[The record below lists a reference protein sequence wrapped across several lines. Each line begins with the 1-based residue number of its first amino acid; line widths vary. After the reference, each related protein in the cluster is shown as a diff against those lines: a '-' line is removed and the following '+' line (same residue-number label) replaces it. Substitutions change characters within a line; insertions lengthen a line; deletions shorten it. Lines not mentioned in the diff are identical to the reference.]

1 MSIFII
7 MEIRNLIRQVLKEE
21 TDFKKQYPGWVNI
34 NVNTIGL
41 KSRIERFTKSFG
53 LGKGKL
59 PEKLDMISNPP
70 NNIVRLQEAMASIII
85 LEHIKELRDNF
96 NAATSGFLFEEV
108 IAGLLPGETT
118 GGVKTDFNKTDV
130 IGYDGTKYQIKLYA
144 GTGYVKVNY
153 WKPDDKKV
161 IKNPDLMK
169 ENPDF
174 IIFAMKQGNVIEIFQ
189 ISFVEYKEYTLKS
202 GLSLSAMKSISDPIG
217 TFDTSKIDQT
227 VKELLEETYESFSNL
242 FKTVSDFEAN
252 LEGMITGVTEGG
264 EKVNIRS
271 GANKVEGDIGRLAI
285 NFEELKD
292 RLL

>member
-1 MSIFII
+1 MGIFII

-161 IKNPDLMK
+161 IQNPDLMK

-217 TFDTSKIDQT
+217 TLDTSKIDQT

-242 FKTVSDFEAN
+242 FKTVSDLEAN

>member
-1 MSIFII
+1 
-7 MEIRNLIRQVLKEE
+7 MEIRNLIRQVLKEQ
-21 TDFKKQYPGWVNI
+21 TDVKKQYPGWVNV

-53 LGKGKL
+53 LGEGKL

-130 IGYDGTKYQIKLYA
+130 IGYDGTKYQVKLYA
-144 GTGYVKVNY
+144 GGNVAVKY
-153 WKPDDKKV
+153 WEPDNKKV
-161 IKNPDLMK
+161 IKNPELMK

-174 IIFAMKQGNVIEIFQ
+174 IIFAMKKGNVIEIFQ
-189 ISFVEYKEYTLKS
+189 ISFDEYKLYAPDS
-202 GLSLSAMKSISDPIG
+202 GLSLSGMRKISDPIG
-217 TFDTSKIDQT
+217 VLDTSNIDST
-227 VKELLEETYESFSNL
+227 VKNLLEDTYESFTGL
-242 FKTVSDFEAN
+242 FRTVSDLEAN

-264 EKVNIRS
+264 EKVNIKS
-271 GANKVEGDIGRLAI
+271 GANKVEGDINRLSV
-285 NFEELKD
+285 NFKELKD
-292 RLL
+292 RIL

>member
-21 TDFKKQYPGWVNI
+21 TDIKKQYPGWVNI

-130 IGYDGTKYQIKLYA
+130 IGYDGKKYQVKLYA
-144 GTGYVKVNY
+144 GGNVAVKY
-153 WKPDDKKV
+153 WEPDNEKV
-161 IKNPDLMK
+161 IKNPELMK

-174 IIFAMKQGNVIEIFQ
+174 IIFAMKKGNVIEIFQ
-189 ISFVEYKEYTLKS
+189 ISFDEYKLYAPDS
-202 GLSLSAMKSISDPIG
+202 GLSLSGMRKISDPIG
-217 TFDTSKIDQT
+217 TLDTSKIDQT

-242 FKTVSDFEAN
+242 FKTVSDLEAN

>member
-1 MSIFII
+1 

-217 TFDTSKIDQT
+217 TLDTSKIDQT

-242 FKTVSDFEAN
+242 FKTVSDLEAN